1 MSPISR
7 IPAFIVW
14 TTSPVRG
21 ISTTTVVCARVA
33 ISTSLCPAPTV
44 STNTTSMPSA
54 SSTRTA
60 SNVAR
65 ASPPAC
71 PRVAIDRMKTPG
83 STPVS
88 AIRMRSPSTA
98 PPEYGDVGSTATTP
112 TFLSFA
118 RNVRTRRLI
127 SELFPAPGGPVNPT
141 TWARPVCGKIR
152 ATASTASASSS
163 SMREMTFPDA
173 RLLQLRDVL
182 LRDDPSAHDDD
193 VARLPLPEQLDDGR
207 EERHVGTA
215 QRREAD
221 RVDVLLDRGFDD
233 VLRRLPKAGVDDLH
247 PRVPQ
252 RAGDDLRAAVVPIQ
266 AGFRDEHADLF
277 RHGAP
282 Q

>member
-1 MSPISR
+1 M
-7 IPAFIVW
+7 
-14 TTSPVRG
+14 
-21 ISTTTVVCARVA
+21 
-33 ISTSLCPAPTV
+33 
-44 STNTTSMPSA
+44 
-54 SSTRTA
+54 
-60 SNVAR
+60 
-65 ASPPAC
+65 
-71 PRVAIDRMKTPG
+71 DRMKTPG

-163 SMREMTFPDA
+163 SMSEMTFPAARLSPRRRARTSSGTESRGRRGDAVRRVTASRPFARLLEERDDLAEGRPGTEHHPGA

-182 LRDDPSAHDDD
+182 LRDDPS
-193 VARLPLPEQLDDGR
+193 G
-207 EERHVGTA
+207 HV
-215 QRREAD
+215 
-221 RVDVLLDRGFDD
+221 DD
-233 VLRRLPKAGVDDLH
+233 VLRRLPKAGGDDLH